1 MLQSAISFP
10 VDVNRGGSPSF
21 YDSIP
26 FNALFMVA
34 LSYRILIYFHLPFTT
49 RPSVGCFSFSSHC
62 PIGRS
67 ECMPKR
73 EWHVTRYVPIGQGWG
88 YWQHEVS
95 PSAMGQ
101 QSPGRKSHLSPLSL
115 SHTDTCHPTGS
126 SGYSLPTFASTP
138 HSHHCLH
145 NPPGQSGT
153 TAEPVMRLK
162 SIISLK
168 GGVQGITCDIIA
180 CLIFVKWLAT

>member
-1 MLQSAISFP
+1 MLQGAISFP

-73 EWHVTRYVPIGQGWG
+73 EQHVTRYGPIGQGWG

-95 PSAMGQ
+95 PSAMGH
-101 QSPGRKSHLSPLSL
+101 QSPGRKSHLSPLSHTPTPATRLARVATHYQL
-115 SHTDTCHPTGS
+115 SLQRHT
-126 SGYSLPTFASTP
+126 LIIVSTIP
-138 HSHHCLH
+138 LV
-145 NPPGQSGT
+145 NREQPLNQ
-153 TAEPVMRLK
+153 
-162 SIISLK
+162 
-168 GGVQGITCDIIA
+168 
-180 CLIFVKWLAT
+180 